1 MIVVVDASVAVKWF
15 FKERADE
22 TDTVAATDVLRGVRD
37 GRIQMVEPPHFL
49 AEVASVLVRLDRE
62 AALENLVDLDQ
73 VNWNAVESISVYRL
87 AMELSA
93 HLHHHL
99 FDTLYHAT
107 SLLTERATF
116 VTADERYYEKA
127 RGQGSIVRLADFELP
142 GMTGNAPLH

>member
-15 FKERADE
+15 FREHVNERDTE
-22 TDTVAATDVLRGVRD
+22 TATEVLLGIYNGRVRM
-37 GRIQMVEPPHFL
+37 IEPPHFL
-49 AEVASVLVRLDRE
+49 SEVASVLVRKNPKSAFRSLDR
-62 AALENLVDLDQ
+62 LTRI
-73 VNWNAVESISVYRL
+73 NWETAESMRIYSL

-93 HLHHHL
+93 RLDHHL

-127 RGQGSIVRLADFELP
+127 HGQGGVDRLADFALP
-142 GMTGNAPLH
+142 EAPGEAQLY